1 MSWTG
6 FERRWLR
13 AMVRSALPAPPGLAE
28 DVDDAS
34 LLESGLDHLRG
45 SMPGI
50 QRVAL
55 RFAVWL
61 VCVLG
66 PLSLR
71 RLPPF
76 TRLSVDERDRA
87 LAHLGG
93 SDNFVVR
100 EMVVLIKLV
109 AALVRELSPAFRRA
123 LGWGTGEPVRIP
135 EVEG

>member
-13 AMVRSALPAPPGLAE
+13 AMVRSALPAPPDLDE

-34 LLESGLDHLRG
+34 LLEDGLEHLRRR
-45 SMPGI
+45 MPGI
-50 QRVAL
+50 QRIAL

-71 RLPPF
+71 RAPPF
-76 TRLSVDERDRA
+76 TRLSADDRDRA
-87 LAHLGG
+87 LARLGA
-93 SDNFVVR
+93 SDSFVVR
-100 EMVVLIKLV
+100 EMVALIKLV

-123 LGWGTGEPVRIP
+123 LGWGVGAPVRIP

>member
-6 FERRWLR
+6 MERRWLR
-13 AMVRSALPAPPGLAE
+13 AMVRAALPAPPGLDE

-34 LLESGLDHLRG
+34 LLESGLERLRG

-50 QRVAL
+50 QQIAL

-61 VCVLG
+61 VCLLG

-76 TRLSVDERDRA
+76 TRLSADDRDRA
-87 LAHLGG
+87 LARLGG

-109 AALVRELSPAFRRA
+109 AALVRELSPAFRGA
-123 LGWGTGEPVRIP
+123 LGWGVGDPVRIP
-135 EVEG
+135 EVER